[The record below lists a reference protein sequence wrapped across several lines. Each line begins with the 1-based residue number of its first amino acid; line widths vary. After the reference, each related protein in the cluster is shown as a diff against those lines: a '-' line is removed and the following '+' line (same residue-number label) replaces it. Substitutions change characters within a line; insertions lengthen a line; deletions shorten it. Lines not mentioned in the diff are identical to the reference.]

1 MQMRKGRRSPLLI
14 LPRIQSQ
21 ATRKTEFKSEM
32 ITLINKYGDQPM
44 SSEDRDSY
52 YEDFETNNLPIG

>member
-21 ATRKTEFKSEM
+21 ATRKTEVKSEM